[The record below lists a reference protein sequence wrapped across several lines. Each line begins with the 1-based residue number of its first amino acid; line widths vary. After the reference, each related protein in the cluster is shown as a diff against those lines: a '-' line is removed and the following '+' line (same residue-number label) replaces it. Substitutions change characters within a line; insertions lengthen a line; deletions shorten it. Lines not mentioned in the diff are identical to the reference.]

1 MRFKLLLLTLF
12 MSFSIPQDSTNVVCD
27 GVCISHE
34 DMQKLAQKI
43 EILQNDISIYRQIME
58 QDSITIA
65 NQDSLV
71 WVLNQKYEH
80 IWSAIGEE
88 EEILIQDLQI
98 MSGDIIAEDSFVD
111 SDEEGNEMYGYILLL
126 PKGVGDNWYMLELYF
141 HEYGEDDAIEIEF
154 RQTEEPE
161 WRGVPSDK
169 YMKGLWLYDK
179 EKPLENIL
187 LNWLDINPLEVK

>member
-1 MRFKLLLLTLF
+1 MSPIELYNELRFRGYFDYNLF
-12 MSFSIPQDSTNVVCD
+12 S
-27 GVCISHE
+27 
-34 DMQKLAQKI
+34 K
-43 EILQNDISIYRQIME
+43 
-58 QDSITIA
+58 
-65 NQDSLV
+65 
-71 WVLNQKYEH
+71 VLNQKYEH

-111 SDEEGNEMYGYILLL
+111 SDEKGYEIYAYIQLL
-126 PKGVGDNWYMLELYF
+126 PKGVGDNWYRLELYF

>member
-1 MRFKLLLLTLF
+1 MSPIELYNELRFKGYFDYNLF
-12 MSFSIPQDSTNVVCD
+12 S
-27 GVCISHE
+27 
-34 DMQKLAQKI
+34 K
-43 EILQNDISIYRQIME
+43 
-58 QDSITIA
+58 
-65 NQDSLV
+65 
-71 WVLNQKYEH
+71 VLNQKYDPEGKSKRVFMDPVDGKEF
-80 IWSAIGEE
+80 SARVLAKKHMHRMGHKGAVIVSRRRDTEVEE
-88 EEILIQDLQI
+88 RLIQDLQI

-141 HEYGEDDAIEIEF
+141 HEYGEDDAIEIDF

-161 WRGVPSDK
+161 WMGGPSDK

-179 EKPLENIL
+179 DKPLENIL